1 MHKSRSVVTGLL
13 VIILFLNASGPM
25 AASGSGGGAGLLFRT
40 PEPSGLA
47 QAVSVPTATL
57 RAASGAA
64 ITFVTQNGQT
74 VGEVPPQ
81 ALELP
86 HLVLDRN
93 GTLTESDER
102 TLIVEVIGIDVPPD
116 GVTVTLKVESQHGD
130 PDLGGGS
137 DNRIPVW
144 DESQRIA
151 NTLGVTHTGV
161 TAVFVHEFDAT
172 VISGTERMPTPTDY
186 FRYDITVLGTN
197 HSVANPLHAFSED
210 YAFLMENQW
219 IAPLPEVQEE
229 SAGAAPD
236 ELIVYYCDMFPF
248 QKSIHDPTTW
258 LPRRDVT
265 AYVGSELVPQMVE
278 AFRIQT
284 DEWGFTWYH
293 AWTSYRSGKDAERL
307 SVALADGQTWFHG
320 EAPSRGNSR
329 MSIKVKGGDNARYD
343 TLTDGLMS
351 TFHHELFHNLQRNI
365 NLHNGGS
372 GDVGGAEGAWQFFS
386 EGTAVLAS
394 SVGQPAVQFA
404 PTSALRAF
412 MAHARNFV
420 RGDGT
425 VGDLNRS
432 YERMSPY
439 HAAIYWRFLYEQC
452 GGMKDGVEDSGAGM
466 EVIRRALT
474 ELYSGKA
481 IGVAQKLPRILSRIF
496 PAKSTKLKMD
506 DSIDISSSTD
516 LIGTVPEIMDRA
528 LEGSSCPFKTYEDSL
543 VAFAGA
549 IYGLQLDGGRCIE
562 PGTPAGCGLYDPHH
576 LYHGPSRNTI
586 TFAGADQEY
595 QEGIGSSFG
604 VDFVEV
610 ILDPAADGQ
619 PLTLEFFGAPGAG
632 AEFDVQLWKLLDPG
646 GGARPQRIPTPTIAP
661 ESLTRV
667 NADGRQF
674 YVVPAIDTSVHNRLG
689 LIITRLDAKEN
700 SDPIGEYTVV
710 LRPDGDDGW
719 QR

>member
-1 MHKSRSVVTGLL
+1 MKKVTRVFAFLLLIFIFQAVMAPPSV
-13 VIILFLNASGPM
+13 A
-25 AASGSGGGAGLLFRT
+25 
-40 PEPSGLA
+40 EPGLA
-47 QAVSVPTATL
+47 ATL
-57 RAASGAA
+57 RALSGAT

-86 HLVLDRN
+86 HLVLGRN
-93 GTLTESDER
+93 GALTEPDER
-102 TLIVEVIGIDVPPD
+102 TLIVEVTGIDVPPD
-116 GVTVTLKVESQHGD
+116 GMTVTLKVESQHGD
-130 PDLGGGS
+130 PDLGSGS

-151 NTLGVTHTGV
+151 NTLGVTQTGV
-161 TAVFVHEFDAT
+161 TAVFVHEFNAT
-172 VISGTERMPTPTDY
+172 VIAGTERMPTPTDY

-197 HSVANPLHAFSED
+197 HSMANPLRTFSED

-219 IAPLPEVQEE
+219 IAPLPEVREA

-248 QKSIHDPTTW
+248 QKSIRDHATW

-284 DEWGFTWYH
+284 DEWGFPWYH
-293 AWTSYRSGKDAERL
+293 EWTSYRSGEDAERL
-307 SVALADGQTWFHG
+307 SVALLADGQTWFHG
-320 EAPSRGNSR
+320 EAPYRGNSR
-329 MSIKVKGGDNARYD
+329 MSINVKGGDNARYD

-365 NLHNGGS
+365 NLHNGGN
-372 GDVGGAEGAWQFFS
+372 GNVGGAEGAWQFFS

-394 SVGQPAVQFA
+394 SIGQPAVQFA
-404 PTSALRAF
+404 PTSAQRAF
-412 MAHARNFV
+412 MTHARNFV
-420 RGDGT
+420 RGDGA

-432 YERMSPY
+432 YGRMSPY
-439 HAAIYWRFLYEQC
+439 RAAIYWRFLYERC

-481 IGVAQKLPRILSRIF
+481 I
-496 PAKSTKLKMD
+496 
-506 DSIDISSSTD
+506 DISSSTD
-516 LIGTVPEIMDRA
+516 LVGTVPEIMDRV
-528 LEGSSCPFKTYEDSL
+528 LEGSSCLFKTYEDSL
-543 VAFAGA
+543 VAFARA
-549 IYGLQLDGGRCIE
+549 IHGLQLDDGRCIK
-562 PGTPAGCGLYDPHH
+562 PGTPAGCGLYDPH
-576 LYHGPSRNTI
+576 YMYYGPSLNTI

-595 QEGIGSSFG
+595 QDGIRSSFG
-604 VDFVEV
+604 MDFVEV
-610 ILDPAADGQ
+610 ILDPAAKGQ
-619 PLTLEFFGAPGAG
+619 PLVLEFFGAPGAD

-646 GGARPQRIPTPTIAP
+646 GGARPQRIPAPTIAP

-667 NADGRQF
+667 NANGRPF
-674 YVVPAIDTSVHNRLG
+674 YVVPAIDTSVYNRLG
-689 LIITRLDAKEN
+689 LIIMRLDAKES
-700 SDPIGEYTVV
+700 SDPIGEYTIV
-710 LRPDGDDGW
+710 LHPDAGGD
-719 QR
+719 